1 MREANSRMHHLD
13 CARPESTE
21 DRGNQSDYT
30 RQLRS
35 VGFTDATPNEAKDVT
50 RPDHSTNGNPLG
62 IEMMP

>member
-1 MREANSRMHHLD
+1 M
-13 CARPESTE
+13 E

-35 VGFTDATPNEAKDVT
+35 VGFTDVTPNEAKDVT